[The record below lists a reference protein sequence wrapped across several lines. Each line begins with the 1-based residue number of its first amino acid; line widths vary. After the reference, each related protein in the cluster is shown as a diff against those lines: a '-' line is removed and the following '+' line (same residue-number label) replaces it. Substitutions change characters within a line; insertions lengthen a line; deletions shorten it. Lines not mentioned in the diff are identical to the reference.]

1 MPAVV
6 RLRRLMSVMPS
17 QEAVIS
23 VTPPKSMTSNLK
35 SEGRDFVYGGAD
47 IYLFPAGERLS
58 YRYTN
63 DCLKMLSFKE

>member
-1 MPAVV
+1 
-6 RLRRLMSVMPS
+6 
-17 QEAVIS
+17 
-23 VTPPKSMTSNLK
+23 MTSNLK
-35 SEGRDFVYGGAD
+35 SEGRDFVYVGAD